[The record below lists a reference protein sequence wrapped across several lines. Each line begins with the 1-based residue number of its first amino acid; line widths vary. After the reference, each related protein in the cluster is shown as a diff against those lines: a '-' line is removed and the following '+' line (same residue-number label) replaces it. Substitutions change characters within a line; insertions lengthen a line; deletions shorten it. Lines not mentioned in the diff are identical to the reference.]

1 MNNSR
6 NKKLLASFLTA
17 LGLTTNSA
25 NVNVS
30 ASFKQ
35 FGSDLRFALKVLG
48 GEKAQERNKLDEL
61 ANEINNFSNSS
72 EKKASDY
79 LNLCS
84 KLKSNLDA
92 LKQKRNDKKYNS
104 RLATSINEVI
114 NNYPENCN
122 HYGDGTANMENW
134 VKSVSK
140 TVNGRYSTV
149 WGEDIKN
156 AVTKLSQ
163 IDTDYLYYETENNIQ
178 KFINLISSFFLNKK
192 RSIQGI
198 EIAKEN
204 SEKIIRNAIDAIINR
219 KFKQVVGMFDLK
231 NRKIYDYGY
240 GVVGDDYKEVCDY
253 EDFANKL
260 FDIMF
265 RNGHAHIEIKYNK
278 EDFKNFEVVEKEAK
292 DNEKIHDNILK
303 LFTDVFNDKKQ
314 MGRKW
319 CNLVCRD
326 CYDQLALSFEVD
338 GKKYSMY
345 ILPEC
350 GYSDPDSTYFGT
362 FNSNYLYEKKYNF
375 DRIKQV
381 ALVSETD
388 GVGVIIEVNPKENKE
403 NDDDDN
409 DVSFVSNKNNEINNT
424 GKNIQ
429 NLNKAALNSDKRRL
443 SKYFKEHPEEWQLFV
458 KNLIDDAKEMI
469 SSQINK
475 KSKFDV
481 VGVFD
486 FNNKKIY
493 DYYYD
498 IEKDEDNDY
507 YDIYWSFKGLG
518 QAFLA
523 AQEHR
528 KKAVYNWGEFSVIQG
543 GDGKT
548 NDNQTFTKNIL
559 SFFNNVFND
568 KEEIKNCVYYQL
580 CSGSGGNYLRLFFDF
595 VVNNKKY
602 SFIVCDRTH
611 QLVLFSESDGKALI
625 IEGKKD

>member
-163 IDTDYLYYETENNIQ
+163 ISADDLYCETENNIQ
-178 KFINLISSFFLNKK
+178 KFINLIPSFFLNKK
-192 RSIQGI
+192 RSIQEI

-219 KFKQVVGMFDLK
+219 KFKQVVGRFDLK

-240 GVVGDDYKEVCDY
+240 GVVGDYYKDKEVCDY

-265 RNGHAHIEIKYNK
+265 RHGQNNIEINYNT
-278 EDFKNFEVVEKEAK
+278 EDFKNFEVVDEEAK
-292 DNEKIHDNILK
+292 GNEKIHENILRI
-303 LFTDVFNDKKQ
+303 FTDVFNDKKQ
-314 MGRKW
+314 MGCKW
-319 CNLVCRD
+319 CNLVFRYG
-326 CYDQLALSFEVD
+326 YDQFALSFEVD

-350 GYSDPDSTYFGT
+350 GYPDTDPTHFAT
-362 FNSNYLYEKKYNF
+362 FYTCDLYEKKYNF
-375 DRIKQV
+375 DRIEQV

-429 NLNKAALNSDKRRL
+429 NLNKVALNSDKVNNYY
-443 SKYFKEHPEEWQLFV
+443 KKHPEEWRLLV
-458 KNLIDDAKEMI
+458 KNLIEEAKMI

-475 KSKFDV
+475 KSKKSKFDV
-481 VGVFD
+481 VGVLD

-493 DYYYD
+493 DYY
-498 IEKDEDNDY
+498 
-507 YDIYWSFKGLG
+507 
-518 QAFLA
+518 
-523 AQEHR
+523 
-528 KKAVYNWGEFSVIQG
+528 KKAAYNLNEFSVIQG
-543 GDGKT
+543 DDGKT
-548 NDNQTFTKNIL
+548 SDNQTFTKNIL

-568 KEEIKNCVYYQL
+568 KEEIKNCVCYHW
-580 CSGSGGNYLRLFFDF
+580 CDGIRRRLMFDF

-602 SFIVCDRTH
+602 SFIVLGHKYKH

-625 IEGKKD
+625 IEEKEEKED